1 MLKID
6 YLNNNEIFKNE
17 VIACLSDWNN
27 KTFYDEAI
35 TIIAID
41 NHKLVGFYQIKAHD
55 NDNTNLS
62 PWLANVYIVPHK
74 RKMGYSRKLL
84 ETIPSVLKDL
94 GYDTLYSHTRLINY
108 YEKFGWEYLCPL
120 DKGDGIKRAIYI
132 FKIKGS

>member
-27 KTFYDEAI
+27 KTFEDETI

-41 NHKLVGFYQIKAHD
+41 NHELVGFYQIKAHD
-55 NDNTNLS
+55 NDNTNYS
-62 PWLANVYIVPHK
+62 PWLTNVYIVPHK

-84 ETIPSVLKDL
+84 KTISFCFKRF
-94 GYDTLYSHTRLINY
+94 RL
-108 YEKFGWEYLCPL
+108 
-120 DKGDGIKRAIYI
+120 
-132 FKIKGS
+132 

>member
-6 YLNNNEIFKNE
+6 YLNNNEIFKND
-17 VIACLSDWNN
+17 VIACLNDWNN
-27 KTFYDEAI
+27 KTFEDEAI

-55 NDNTNLS
+55 NDNTNYS
-62 PWLANVYIVPHK
+62 PWLANVYIVPQK

-94 GYDTLYSHTRLINY
+94 GYEEQTWYQKDES
-108 YEKFGWEYLCPL
+108 
-120 DKGDGIKRAIYI
+120 IKRYI
-132 FKIKGS
+132 LLKKIGEVENE

>member
-27 KTFYDEAI
+27 KTFEDEAI

-41 NHKLVGFYQIKAHD
+41 NLELVGFYQIKAHD
-55 NDNTNLS
+55 NDNTNYS
-62 PWLANVYIVPHK
+62 PWLANVYIVPQK

-108 YEKFGWEYLCPL
+108 YEKFGAVF
-120 DKGDGIKRAIYI
+120 IKKLKSGESLYKFEI
-132 FKIKGS
+132 

>member
-6 YLNNNEIFKNE
+6 YLKNNEIFKND
-17 VIACLSDWNN
+17 VIACLNDWNN
-27 KTFYDEAI
+27 KTFEDEAI

-41 NHKLVGFYQIKAHD
+41 NHELVGFYQIKAHD

-62 PWLANVYIVPHK
+62 PWLTNVYIVPHK

-94 GYDTLYSHTRLINY
+94 GYDTLFLHTKLINY
-108 YEKFGWEYLCPL
+108 YEKFGWEILFPFE
-120 DKGDGIKRAIYI
+120 KNDGIKRNIYI